1 MVVVH
6 LRPLPLQIETPS
18 SKVRRSHHSLN
29 LRIVSEIF
37 FAFQYQI
44 MKLTGIFCLGAL
56 NAGLS
61 SAFAPEMFAS
71 RRSPVFA
78 KMVAETLPN
87 TEAIDRSLV
96 GLDDTAMHNVFDP
109 TAGSSPAVARNNNGE
124 TWVKQRPRPRRN
136 RKSAAVRAM
145 VRENIVTP
153 SNFIYPLFIHDEDH
167 NVPIPSMPGC
177 ERHSLSSMMKEIGE
191 AWDEGVQ
198 TFILFPKVAD
208 ELKTNLGV
216 EAYNPDGIVPRAI
229 RMIKEK
235 FPDSVV
241 CTDVAL
247 DPYSDQGHDG
257 VVENGKILNDVTIT
271 QLCKQ
276 AVMQARSG
284 ADIVA
289 PSDMMVC

>member
-1 MVVVH
+1 
-6 LRPLPLQIETPS
+6 
-18 SKVRRSHHSLN
+18 
-29 LRIVSEIF
+29 
-37 FAFQYQI
+37 
-44 MKLTGIFCLGAL
+44 MKLTGILCLLASY
-56 NAGLS
+56 AGS
-61 SAFAPEMFAS
+61 SYAFAPEMFAS
-71 RRSPVFA
+71 RRATVMG

-96 GLDDTAMHNVFDP
+96 GLDDTALHNVFDP
-109 TAGSSPAVARNNNGE
+109 TAGNSPAVARNNNGE
-124 TWVKQRPRPRRN
+124 AWVKQRPRPRRN

-153 SNFIYPLFIHDEDH
+153 SNFIYPLFIHDDDH
-167 NVPIPSMPGC
+167 NTPIPSMPGC

-191 AWDEGVQ
+191 AWEEGVQ

-276 AVMQARSG
+276 AVMQARAG

-289 PSDMMVC
+289 PSDMMVCSLR